1 MRKIFVFA
9 IILFGLP
16 LISQQAFSQQAAQ
29 KTEPGKPSAQ
39 SASPDT
45 PTREQVLQLF
55 DLLKVRQNMEVM
67 MEGMKDA
74 ARTGAEDM
82 LRQKV
87 AEPSE
92 KQIAMTHK
100 IFDDVFDGLP
110 IEEMMEAVIP
120 VYQHHLTR
128 SDIDALITF
137 YSSSVGQKLLR
148 EQPAMIRESV
158 QTGSEI
164 ARKRMNEIM
173 IKLDRHIAEMVESDE
188 KATKKP

>member
-1 MRKIFVFA
+1 MRKFFAFALIF
-9 IILFGLP
+9 IGLSP
-16 LISQQAFSQQAAQ
+16 ISQQAFSQQAVQ
-29 KTEPGKPSAQ
+29 KSESGKTSAQ
-39 SASPDT
+39 ATSADV

-55 DLLKVRQNMEVM
+55 DLLKVRQNMEIM

-110 IEEMMEAVIP
+110 IQEMMEAVIP

-128 SDIDALITF
+128 SDIEALITF
-137 YSSSVGQKLLR
+137 YSSPVGQKLLQ

-158 QTGSEI
+158 QVGSEI

>member
-45 PTREQVLQLF
+45 PTREQELQLF

-74 ARTGAEDM
+74 ARTGAGDM

-92 KQIAMTHK
+92 K

-120 VYQHHLTR
+120 
-128 SDIDALITF
+128 
-137 YSSSVGQKLLR
+137 
-148 EQPAMIRESV
+148 M
-158 QTGSEI
+158 
-164 ARKRMNEIM
+164 
-173 IKLDRHIAEMVESDE
+173 
-188 KATKKP
+188 